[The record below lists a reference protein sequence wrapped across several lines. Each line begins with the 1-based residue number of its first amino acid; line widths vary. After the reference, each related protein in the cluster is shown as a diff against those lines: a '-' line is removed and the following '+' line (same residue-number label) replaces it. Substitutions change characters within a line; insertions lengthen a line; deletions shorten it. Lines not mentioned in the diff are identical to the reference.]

1 MFFCCFL
8 SQIFASQTCYKTD
21 NAINLNKVFGKT
33 CLVENSHK
41 KSMESNKVDTNIT
54 KKSEKL
60 AQNEG
65 NFSKTDKNDL
75 LD

>member
-8 SQIFASQTCYKTD
+8 SQVFASQTCYKTD
-21 NAINLNKVFGKT
+21 KVINLNKVFGKT
-33 CLVENSHK
+33 CLVGNSTK
-41 KSMESNKVDTNIT
+41 KSMQSNKTKVNIT
-54 KKSEKL
+54 KKSEKF